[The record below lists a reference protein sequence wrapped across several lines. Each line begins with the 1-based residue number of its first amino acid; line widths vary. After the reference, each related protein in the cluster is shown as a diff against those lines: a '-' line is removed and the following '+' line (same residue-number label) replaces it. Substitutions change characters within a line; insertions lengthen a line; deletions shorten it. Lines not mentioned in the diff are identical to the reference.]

1 MKVYVSFWLPEA
13 PLNVLREKHTVV
25 VNPKEQLPSPDELV
39 AHLADADAFLC
50 VGSRVDRAVI
60 DRLNP
65 RLKII
70 ANWGVGYNNI
80 DADYAAQ
87 KGIMVTNT
95 PDVLTETTADFSWAI
110 LMAVARRV
118 AEADKYVRDGQF
130 KGFKPFAMLGSDVW
144 GKTIGIAG
152 FGRIGQ
158 AVGRR
163 ALGFGMKV
171 LYYDQKPIDRQRE
184 QELQAQYVDLDTL
197 LRESDFVSL
206 HVPLVE
212 ETRHLIDARALSLM
226 KPSAFLVNA
235 ARGPVVDEQALVD
248 ALKSK
253 RIAGAALDV
262 FEKEPEVHPELLKM
276 PNVVLAPHIGSGSWE
291 TRTNMGHVAVKNII
305 AALDGRTPPNLV
317 NRPSLRKP

>member
-1 MKVYVSFWLPEA
+1 
-13 PLNVLREKHTVV
+13 
-25 VNPKEQLPSPDELV
+25 
-39 AHLADADAFLC
+39 
-50 VGSRVDRAVI
+50 
-60 DRLNP
+60 
-65 RLKII
+65 
-70 ANWGVGYNNI
+70 
-80 DADYAAQ
+80 
-87 KGIMVTNT
+87 
-95 PDVLTETTADFSWAI
+95 
-110 LMAVARRV
+110 
-118 AEADKYVRDGQF
+118 
-130 KGFKPFAMLGSDVW
+130 
-144 GKTIGIAG
+144 
-152 FGRIGQ
+152 
-158 AVGRR
+158 
-163 ALGFGMKV
+163 MKV
-171 LYYDQKPIDRQRE
+171 LYYDQQPIDRQRE

-226 KPSAFLVNA
+226 KPTAFLVNA

-253 RIAGAALDV
+253 KIAGAALDV

-317 NRPSLRKP
+317 NRPSPRKP

>member
-13 PLNVLREKHTVV
+13 PLNTLREKHEVI
-25 VNPKEQLPSPDELV
+25 VNEKDSLPAADEL
-39 AHLADADAFLC
+39 AAQLADADAFLC
-50 VGSRVDRAVI
+50 VGSRVDSSVL
-60 DRLNP
+60 DRVGE

-95 PDVLTETTADFSWAI
+95 PDVLTETTADMAWAL

-118 AEADKYVRDGQF
+118 VEADAYVRAGQF
-130 KGFKPFAMLGSDVW
+130 EGFKPFAMLGSDVW
-144 GKTIGIAG
+144 GKTLGVVG

-171 LYYDQKPIDRQRE
+171 LYYDAVRLSPEAEKEIS
-184 QELQAQYVDLDTL
+184 ATYVDLDTL
-197 LRESDFVSL
+197 VKVSDFVSL

-212 ETRHLIDARALSLM
+212 DTRHLIDAARLSTM

-235 ARGPVVDEQALVD
+235 ARGPVVDEQALLE
-248 ALKSK
+248 AL
-253 RIAGAALDV
+253 RDGTIAGAGLDV
-262 FEKEPEVHPELLKM
+262 FEREPEVTPGLLEL
-276 PNVVLAPHIGSGSWE
+276 PNVVLAPHIGSGTWE
-291 TRTNMGHVAVKNII
+291 TRTNMAHVAVSNIV
-305 AALDGRTPPNLV
+305 AALDGETPPNLV
-317 NRPSLRKP
+317 NKPAAR